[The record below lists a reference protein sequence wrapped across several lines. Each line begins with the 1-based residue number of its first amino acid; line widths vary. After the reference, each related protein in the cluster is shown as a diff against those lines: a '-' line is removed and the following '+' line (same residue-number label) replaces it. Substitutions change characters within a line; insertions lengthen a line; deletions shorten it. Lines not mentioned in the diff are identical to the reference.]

1 MLVFP
6 KLPEVRSRDN
16 GCYTEEVVMNIC
28 VMFGEDCI
36 AIYLVIGY

>member
-16 GCYTEEVVMNIC
+16 GCYIEEEVVMNEC

-36 AIYLVIGY
+36 AI